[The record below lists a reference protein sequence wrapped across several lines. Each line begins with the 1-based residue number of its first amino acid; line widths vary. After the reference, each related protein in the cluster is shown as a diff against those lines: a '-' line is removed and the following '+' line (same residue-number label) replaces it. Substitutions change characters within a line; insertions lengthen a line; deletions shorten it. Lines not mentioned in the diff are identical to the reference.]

1 MKGCIWMHVKLYQGN
16 ANHHHKP
23 GANHWIFR
31 FTERRHQVTISP
43 SRLKSSAS
51 QMPRLGYPAMAIV
64 RENGKPP
71 LAAGMPI
78 FIDKAWYQCG
88 INVNIPLFHDS
99 MIPLFIINIIFHYSV
114 DISPMSHI
122 QSAGHLV
129 YLGAVQHDLFA
140 DALGTAHHIV
150 WRQVPGAA
158 LMPAAVAST
167 GGGFLKGRGRG
178 GVGTSTV
185 KAQLI
190 LKFVG
195 KNWMCLSLGPLLVLS
210 WFLNPSS
217 VQVHMKYA
225 YVGIVMLPSIPTLIF

>member
-1 MKGCIWMHVKLYQGN
+1 
-16 ANHHHKP
+16 
-23 GANHWIFR
+23 
-31 FTERRHQVTISP
+31 
-43 SRLKSSAS
+43 
-51 QMPRLGYPAMAIV
+51 
-64 RENGKPP
+64 
-71 LAAGMPI
+71 
-78 FIDKAWYQCG
+78 
-88 INVNIPLFHDS
+88 
-99 MIPLFIINIIFHYSV
+99 
-114 DISPMSHI
+114 MSHI

-140 DALGTAHHIV
+140 DGLGTAHHIV

-195 KNWMCLSLGPLLVLS
+195 KN
-210 WFLNPSS
+210 
-217 VQVHMKYA
+217 
-225 YVGIVMLPSIPTLIF
+225 